1 MAAHGRRGDTLHSY
15 RSQRGRLPTR
25 QGLGLSRRAHPR
37 RDSRIAHRILVRV
50 AGPFRVGRHF
60 SSHAGVRPG
69 TRLEAQRDHDSW
81 CTAILRSKNPKSITT
96 ASASIPAPTSATD
109 SRGRSAFLL
118 KGKHPGRSLATSG
131 RAGCAG
137 RSKLSSSGIG
147 KVSGFS
153 GFSGISHFRI
163 EPCTLRPKMIQ
174 IHASQM

>member
-1 MAAHGRRGDTLHSY
+1 MGGVESLHSY

-37 RDSRIAHRILVRV
+37 ADSRIAHRILVRV

-174 IHASQM
+174 IHASQL